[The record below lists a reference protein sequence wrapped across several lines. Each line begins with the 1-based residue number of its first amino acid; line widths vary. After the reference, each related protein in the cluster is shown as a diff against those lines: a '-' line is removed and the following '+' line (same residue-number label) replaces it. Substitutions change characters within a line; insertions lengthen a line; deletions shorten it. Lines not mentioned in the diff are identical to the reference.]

1 MSISA
6 FDIIRQPIVTEKT
19 NYLSGKLQQY
29 VFEVASF
36 ATREQVKTA
45 VETAFDVNVVRVNII
60 NAPAKSAKNSRTR
73 RLTIRKPGFKKAIIT
88 LKPGDR
94 IPFFEGVE

>member
-1 MSISA
+1 MSTSA
-6 FDIIRQPIVTEKT
+6 FDIIRQPIVTEKS

-60 NAPAKSAKNSRTR
+60 NAPAKSTKNSRTR
-73 RLTIRKPGFKKAIIT
+73 RLATRKPGYKKAIIT

>member
-45 VETAFDVNVVRVNII
+45 VETAFDVEVVRVNII
-60 NAPAKSAKNSRTR
+60 NAPAKSTRNSRSR
-73 RLTIRKPGFKKAIIT
+73 RLTIRKPGYKKAIIT

>member
-19 NYLSGKLQQY
+19 NYLSSKLQQY

-45 VETAFDVNVVRVNII
+45 VETAFDVEVVRVNII
-60 NAPAKSAKNSRTR
+60 NAPAKSTRNSRSR

>member
-1 MSISA
+1 MTISA
-6 FDIIRQPIVTEKT
+6 FDIIRQPIVTEKS
-19 NYLSGKLQQY
+19 NYLAGQLQQY

-45 VETAFDVNVVRVNII
+45 IETAFDVKVERVNII
-60 NAPAKSAKNSRTR
+60 NAPAKSTRNSRSR
-73 RLTIRKPGFKKAIIT
+73 RLTIRKRGYKKVIVT
-88 LKPGDR
+88 LRAGDR

>member
-45 VETAFDVNVVRVNII
+45 VETAFDVEVVRVNII
-60 NAPAKSAKNSRTR
+60 NAPAKSTRNSRSR

>member
-1 MSISA
+1 MTISA

-19 NYLSGKLQQY
+19 YYLAGKLQQY

-45 VETAFDVNVVRVNII
+45 VETAFDVEVVRVNII
-60 NAPAKSAKNSRTR
+60 NAPAKSTTNSRSR
-73 RLTIRKPGFKKAIIT
+73 RLSIRKRGFKKAIIT

-94 IPFFEGVE
+94 IPFFEGVD

>member
-6 FDIIRQPIVTEKT
+6 FDIIRQPIVTEKS

-29 VFEVASF
+29 VFEVADF

-45 VETAFDVNVVRVNII
+45 VETAFDVKVVNVNII
-60 NAPAKSAKNSRTR
+60 NTPAKSTRNSRTR
-73 RLTIRKPGFKKAIIT
+73 RLTIRKRGIKKAIIT

>member
-1 MSISA
+1 MTISA

-19 NYLSGKLQQY
+19 NYLAGKLQQY

-45 VETAFDVNVVRVNII
+45 VETAFDVEVVRVNII
-60 NAPAKSAKNSRTR
+60 NAPAKSTTNSRSR
-73 RLTIRKPGFKKAIIT
+73 RLSTRKRGFKKAIIT

-94 IPFFEGVE
+94 IPFFEGVD

>member
-6 FDIIRQPIVTEKT
+6 FDIIRKPIVTEKT
-19 NYLSGKLQQY
+19 NYMASKLQQY

-45 VETAFDVNVVRVNII
+45 VETAFDVEVVRVNII
-60 NAPAKSAKNSRTR
+60 NAPAKSTKNSRNR
-73 RLTIRKPGFKKAIIT
+73 RLSIRRRGFKKAIIT

-94 IPFFEGVE
+94 IPVFEGVD

>member
-1 MSISA
+1 MTISA

-19 NYLSGKLQQY
+19 NYLAGKLQQY

-45 VETAFDVNVVRVNII
+45 VETAFDVEVVRVNII
-60 NAPAKSAKNSRTR
+60 NAPAKSTTNSRSR
-73 RLTIRKPGFKKAIIT
+73 RLSIRKRGFKKAIIT

-94 IPFFEGVE
+94 IPFFEGVD

>member
-1 MSISA
+1 MTISA

-45 VETAFDVNVVRVNII
+45 VETAFDVEVVRVNII
-60 NAPAKSAKNSRTR
+60 NAPAKSTRNSRSR